1 MQYQCLLIND
11 SGAVEF
17 SDSFLDSAKP
27 GANELLRNAERNF
40 DLEAPVLDFDMYDDP
55 EFNQVNDILH
65 APIDLIINDRTK
77 AIFESFKLPDHK
89 FGRAKVSR
97 VDKKL
102 LFLKTKNELDYH
114 WLYFH
119 ADYWERLYKH
129 IDFEQSE
136 FEVYD
141 DKKLVERRITSLENL
156 YNLRKSE
163 RYLKLR
169 SKKVVLNDFDSTID
183 FFKLPLF
190 SWMTYVSSRLR
201 DKLLQERVTDI
212 KFVDTGIKSRLEAVQ
227 NPLIQI
233 N

>member
-11 SGAVEF
+11 SGSVEF
-17 SDSFLDSAKP
+17 SDRFLDNAKP
-27 GANELLRNAERNF
+27 SANELLRNAERNF
-40 DLEAPVLDFDMYDDP
+40 EIEAPVLDFDMYDDP

-65 APIDLIINDRTK
+65 APTNLIINDRTK

-89 FGRAKVSR
+89 CGRAKVFR
-97 VDKKL
+97 VDKTL
-102 LFLKTKNELDYH
+102 FFLKTKRELDYH
-114 WLYFH
+114 WLYFSKT
-119 ADYWERLYKH
+119 YWERLYAH

-136 FEVYD
+136 IEVYED
-141 DKKLVERRITSLENL
+141 NSLMDIRITSLEDV

-163 RYLKLR
+163 RYLKLT
-169 SKKVVLNDFDSTID
+169 SKKIVLNDFDSGID
-183 FFKLPLF
+183 IFKLPLF

-201 DKLLQERVTDI
+201 DKLLEQKITDI
-212 KFVDTGIKSRLEAVQ
+212 KFVDTGIESRLEAVQ